1 MSATVHVPLYRVGWD
16 KLSRVP
22 GLQDQ
27 RSTVLDTAPEL
38 ISLEQRE
45 QASEE
50 GITLRTGPPHLGLAL
65 LGGPVP

>member
-45 QASEE
+45 QASEQ
-50 GITLRTGPPHLGLAL
+50 GTGPPHLGLVL